1 MKIGDFYKFLFP
13 CLEFNNNELKIIVF
27 IFCDFCG

>member
-1 MKIGDFYKFLFP
+1 MKIGDFYKFLFS

-27 IFCDFCG
+27 IFLCLL